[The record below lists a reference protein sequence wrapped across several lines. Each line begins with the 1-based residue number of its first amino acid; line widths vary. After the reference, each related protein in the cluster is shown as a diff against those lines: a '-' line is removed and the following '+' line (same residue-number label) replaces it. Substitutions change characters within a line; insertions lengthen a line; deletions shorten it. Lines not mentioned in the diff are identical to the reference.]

1 MSPNGQIHARFLF
14 NSREQAATES
24 LDEFLNGL
32 SSLSTK
38 CQYEASPLFI
48 QNLVRDRFVAGIR
61 NKDLQARLIKCS
73 DATTLNGA
81 LAIAKSQKLTIKQE
95 NQEEDNGEEVLP
107 SLHDKLQVQVN
118 EIQPDVKVT
127 EETKI
132 AILIELMN
140 HKSILMAPSGRENKK
155 AQLWSKIYKSLGTS
169 FKSALHL
176 REVFVTWKNLAL
188 QLRQQNCQAEDIKAS
203 NADKLIWD
211 LFGQED
217 VAAQLEDYPLLNT
230 GCNTN
235 NDDVLDDIDDGND
248 ELYTYEENDL
258 QSSES
263 HDDEEDSESEAIRPT
278 RRGRGRPRKESPVR
292 ATSTSMSND
301 TKILVLRRLVLHKNI
316 LNVKGNEKEKKD
328 MWKNLFNAFSK
339 QLSLESP
346 SALRGAFRI
355 WKQRSMK
362 KQDNPEETITE
373 SDKLIYQIFSP
384 DSLPPLQTCD
394 NKTSDQDLED
404 ALEADFK
411 EDQNFG
417 LIAHH
422 QKVQILKEIS
432 KFRDN
437 IGVSVGNVYEKES
450 AWRDVHQKIKEIQ
463 GLNNLSLKML
473 KALTKFWQSTA
484 FHQAIKHGGPNTQVE
499 KLMYH
504 IYFINKN
511 AAAPFANMPNG
522 QPPPLQQQVPGCI
535 HLTSDAKL
543 SILKELFRS
552 KSDLNK
558 EETWER
564 LCTTVKGLS
573 VSKLRYAVKHWK
585 ARAIKLIEDEASF
598 RMSKAD
604 HLLMKIYDLKA
615 DGALRDCDHFGEQ
628 VLDDD
633 LSEEA
638 KLIVAHRVSSQPWIL
653 LRSTKEKSRGI
664 FWQSV
669 IEELSR
675 VCPNISSIDRLE
687 RSFWKWKEAGNAAG
701 RQSSPAEKMAS
712 EVVDSIK
719 SAESIVD
726 DLTSEAEVAIIN
738 ELFQNQEFFLL
749 GNFSELA
756 VLWDRIR
763 QTLMKLGV
771 TFATNSQLAT
781 AFTILKIRVRN
792 RLRKNCHNMLS
803 NQEKMIL
810 QLCVGGGS
818 NTNFGMT
825 MEGLSKSAKET
836 LVPLICAQSE
846 VLKHGDMQTK
856 LSAWSDIHLKTTQV
870 HNLQDTLSLVKLIK
884 RWRMILLQKDELDEL
899 ERSLMTSLESTSTD
913 CLDSELLVYFED
925 SSHFD
930 SQISH
935 IFIPDFA
942 KGVVTNSVMNR
953 RDRVLCGAAR
963 ELPNVWWEI
972 MSELQNTFTVTCS
985 QPVLLQ
991 RAYFAWTFEAWKK
1004 RSHSLFISP
1013 YEITMLDLACTI
1025 KSSESLFNG
1034 DLHNMSDIPDIPENI
1049 LNSIIEDTIHYKELM
1064 LSNDKALFW
1073 SLVHLLGQAHST
1085 ILDNP
1090 QKLYAALLARC
1101 IKSKQR
1107 MEQNIPLT
1115 SFEITLLDFFGSKP
1129 EEEEEDEC
1137 EDIYEAETMWTSLSE
1152 NMTDKSRMAIL
1163 KVLHQHS
1170 DIVAK
1175 RKRGLG
1181 DPQVVCDRIA
1191 IWQKALNVA
1200 IEEGVK
1206 IENHSK
1212 LMRMVREWREHAK
1225 RSQSEG
1231 KSLHPWE
1238 HKLLEIFD
1246 EQPIKEEAPD
1256 DDDETDDF
1264 LTNWENAG
1272 FITVPDPI
1280 RLVIAKAMLR
1290 HKLLLF
1296 NGKETHQDSGWR
1308 KVYRIAQ
1315 ANGAFYDSINGMRV
1329 SIGQWKMKALAKLSK
1344 DPKAITEL
1352 DKLIY
1357 QIYDVDTGELDC
1369 EIIKAAADSDTTT
1382 IKLEPPISRLTTG
1395 GQLAILEEMYR
1406 LKAMLIEKPTKNN
1419 EISHKDRFY
1428 AWQCVLQVANAVGGN
1443 FSTILQLSTFI
1454 HNELKM
1460 PTLKKVHLLSK
1471 INEVDFLVIKIYDF
1485 EHNCQFEAEE
1495 FNIDNSQQSCR
1506 MCQVSFGRFGDLV
1519 LHQQVAHGQP
1529 QPILAGKCLTCGYDV
1544 GVGKAALRVHQ
1555 RSKHSQEAFTCDFC
1569 DQTFFA
1575 DEEFYVH
1582 VRDHVPYN
1590 PLETL
1595 EEIGEESD
1603 EDDDKNEAYGFGK
1616 QVKRRGLYRKR
1627 VKIEVQPPVTEEI
1640 PRIGKKEGGLCPH
1653 CGEVSLIKY
1662 GKFSKNHL
1670 FVFPFSTTSTSSNTL
1685 CTSMKPK
1692 SLGNVINVTMLMP
1705 CKKDCKN
1712 MYAIAILKKAT

>member
-1 MSPNGQIHARFLF
+1 MFTFDQMSPNGQIHARFLF

-24 LDEFLNGL
+24 LDEFLDGL

-61 NKDLQARLIKCS
+61 NKDLQARLVKCS
-73 DATTLNGA
+73 DATSLDGA
-81 LAIAKSQKLTIKQE
+81 LAIAKSQSLTIKQE
-95 NQEEDNGEEVLP
+95 NQEEDNGEEMVQA

-118 EIQPDVKVT
+118 EIQPDVTVT

-140 HKSILMAPSGRENKK
+140 HKSILMAPSGGENKK
-155 AQLWSKIYKSLGTS
+155 AQLWSKIYKSLGTLS

-188 QLRQQNCQAEDIKAS
+188 QLRQQNCQSEDIKAS
-203 NADKLIWD
+203 NSDKLIWD
-211 LFGQED
+211 LFGHED
-217 VAAQLEDYPLLNT
+217 QVAQLEDYPHLNT
-230 GCNTN
+230 GCNSN
-235 NDDVLDDIDDGND
+235 NDEVLNDIEDGND
-248 ELYTYEENDL
+248 ELYTYDENDL

-263 HDDEEDSESEAIRPT
+263 QDDDEEDGENEAIRIPT

-301 TKILVLRRLVLHKNI
+301 TKILVLQRLVLHKNI

-328 MWKNLFNAFSK
+328 MWKNIFYAFRQ
-339 QLSLESP
+339 QLSLENP

-362 KQDNPEETITE
+362 KQDNPEAETITE
-373 SDKLIYQIFSP
+373 SDKLIYQIFNL
-384 DSLPPLQTCD
+384 DDGLPNLHTT
-394 NKTSDQDLED
+394 NHKTGDHDIED
-404 ALEADFK
+404 ALGADFK
-411 EDQNFG
+411 EEQQNFG
-417 LIAHH
+417 LISRHE
-422 QKVQILKEIS
+422 KIQILKEIS

-437 IGVSVGNVYEKES
+437 IGVNVGNVYEKES
-450 AWRDVHQKIKEIQ
+450 AWRDVHQKIKEIK

-484 FHQAIKHGGPNTQVE
+484 FHQAINRGGPKTQVE

-522 QPPPLQQQVPGCI
+522 QPPLLQQQVSGCI

-552 KSDLNK
+552 KSDLIN

-564 LCTTVKGLS
+564 ICSTVKGLS
-573 VSKLRYAVKHWK
+573 LSKLRYALKHWK
-585 ARAIKLIEDEASF
+585 ARVLVKMNEDDEASF

-615 DGALRDCDHFGEQ
+615 DGALRDCDDHSENEGEP
-628 VLDDD
+628 VLHHD

-638 KLIVAHRVSSQPWIL
+638 KLIVAHRVSSQPWVL
-653 LRSTKEKSRGI
+653 LRSTTEKSRRI
-664 FWQSV
+664 FWQLV
-669 IEELSR
+669 IEEVNR
-675 VCPNISSIDRLE
+675 VQRPNINNIDRLE
-687 RSFWKWKEAGNAAG
+687 RSFWKWTINP
-701 RQSSPAEKMAS
+701 SSTAEKMAS

-719 SAESIVD
+719 SAELILN
-726 DLTSEAEVAIIN
+726 DLSSEAQLAIIN
-738 ELFQNQEFFLL
+738 QLFQNQEFFLL

-771 TFATNSQLAT
+771 ASFATNSQLAT
-781 AFTILKIRVRN
+781 AFTILKIRLRN
-792 RLRKNCHNMLS
+792 RLRKKTCHNMLS
-803 NQEKMIL
+803 HQEKMIL
-810 QLCVGGGS
+810 QLCVGAGGS
-818 NTNFGMT
+818 NCTNFGMT
-825 MEGLSKSAKET
+825 TEALSKSAKEII
-836 LVPLICAQSE
+836 VPLVSAQSE

-856 LSAWSDIHLKTTQV
+856 LSTWSDIHLQTKNMQV
-870 HNLQDTLSLVKLIK
+870 HNVPDTLSLVKLIK
-884 RWRMILLQKDELDEL
+884 RWRMILLQKDELNGL

-913 CLDSELLVYFED
+913 CLDSELLVYWED
-925 SSHFD
+925 SSFFD
-930 SQISH
+930 SQISPH
-935 IFIPDFA
+935 LFIPDLA

-953 RDRVLCGAAR
+953 RDRVLCGTTR
-963 ELPNVWWEI
+963 ELHNVWWEI
-972 MSELQNTFTVTCS
+972 MTELQNTFPDVNCT
-985 QPVLLQ
+985 QPVILQ

-1004 RSHSLFISP
+1004 RLHSLFISN
-1013 YEITMLDLACTI
+1013 YENTMLDLACTI
-1025 KSSESLFNG
+1025 KSSTEESLFNG
-1034 DLHNMSDIPDIPENI
+1034 DLQNIQSDIPDIPETI
-1049 LNSIIEDTIHYKELM
+1049 LNSIVEDIIHYKELVP
-1064 LSNDKALFW
+1064 NDKALFW
-1073 SLVHLLGQAHST
+1073 SLVHKIGQAHASS
-1085 ILDNP
+1085 ICDNP
-1090 QKLYAALLARC
+1090 HKLYAALLARC
-1101 IKSKQR
+1101 IHCKQR

-1129 EEEEEDEC
+1129 EEDEEDEEG
-1137 EDIYEAETMWTSLSE
+1137 EDIYEAETMWDSLSE

-1163 KVLHQHS
+1163 DVLHQHS

-1200 IEEGVK
+1200 IGEGVK

-1231 KSLHPWE
+1231 ISLHPWE

-1246 EQPIKEEAPD
+1246 EQPIKKEDPD
-1256 DDDETDDF
+1256 DDGTDADY
-1264 LTNWENAG
+1264 LTNWQENEAG
-1272 FITVPDPI
+1272 FTVPDPI
-1280 RLVIAKAMLR
+1280 KLVIAKAMFR

-1296 NGKETHQDSGWR
+1296 KETHQDSGWR

-1315 ANGAFYDSINGMRV
+1315 ANGAFYDSINSMRV

-1369 EIIKAAADSDTTT
+1369 EIAAADSDATT
-1382 IKLEPPISRLTTG
+1382 IKLE
-1395 GQLAILEEMYR
+1395 
-1406 LKAMLIEKPTKNN
+1406 
-1419 EISHKDRFY
+1419 H
-1428 AWQCVLQVANAVGGN
+1428 
-1443 FSTILQLSTFI
+1443 
-1454 HNELKM
+1454 
-1460 PTLKKVHLLSK
+1460 
-1471 INEVDFLVIKIYDF
+1471 
-1485 EHNCQFEAEE
+1485 
-1495 FNIDNSQQSCR
+1495 
-1506 MCQVSFGRFGDLV
+1506 
-1519 LHQQVAHGQP
+1519 
-1529 QPILAGKCLTCGYDV
+1529 
-1544 GVGKAALRVHQ
+1544 
-1555 RSKHSQEAFTCDFC
+1555 
-1569 DQTFFA
+1569 
-1575 DEEFYVH
+1575 
-1582 VRDHVPYN
+1582 
-1590 PLETL
+1590 
-1595 EEIGEESD
+1595 
-1603 EDDDKNEAYGFGK
+1603 
-1616 QVKRRGLYRKR
+1616 KR
-1627 VKIEVQPPVTEEI
+1627 VKIEVQPDEI
-1640 PRIGKKEGGLCPH
+1640 PRIGIGKKEGGLCPH
-1653 CGEVSLIKY
+1653 CGEVSLIIS
-1662 GKFSKNHL
+1662 GVFIMLEISEGFFS
-1670 FVFPFSTTSTSSNTL
+1670 FFSTTNTSSNIL

-1692 SLGNVINVTMLMP
+1692 SLGNVINVTMLMLY
-1705 CKKDCKN
+1705 KKDCKN
-1712 MYAIAILKKAT
+1712 MYAIAIQKKAT